1 MGCVGCAR
9 LARVC
14 VWRRLG
20 AVRARACVLFHEN
33 TPKKHRKVENGSYGL
48 EFLFYGLEFLTLGIY
63 TDMPSKPRRA
73 AASILFFP
81 NSPYR
86 NSGTRGSGIRGAE
99 IARFLCKS
107 RGCLDR
113 TRRYSSRSRGI
124 SEWNPSRPVRKLSR
138 PARKLSR
145 PARKL
150 SRPARKLSRPARKLS
165 RASARET
172 QQASARGGSACD
184 QQPAANCN

>member
-1 MGCVGCAR
+1 MFLR
-9 LARVC
+9 L
-14 VWRRLG
+14 RLG
-20 AVRARACVLFHEN
+20 TSR
-33 TPKKHRKVENGSYGL
+33 
-48 EFLFYGLEFLTLGIY
+48 
-63 TDMPSKPRRA
+63 PSVASPNDATRC
-73 AASILFFP
+73 AASRP
-81 NSPYR
+81 EPPKGTP
-86 NSGTRGSGIRGAE
+86 GTRGSGIRGAE

-107 RGCLDR
+107 RGCFGR

-165 RASARET
+165 RPARKLSRASAET